1 MILKYCNS
9 LKDTSSSK
17 SKVKSSADFM
27 FESLSTVAY
36 VNELSWG
43 FSIDK
48 NLHISSSS
56 RIFLYRNKDE
66 NTIAT
71 FQILL
76 RKSADVVA
84 EAVVS
89 FLRVTRQIESSAPFS
104 TYLFWILS
112 YFSRT

>member
-1 MILKYCNS
+1 MQKYCYL
-9 LKDTSSSK
+9 LKDTSSPKNEVSN
-17 SKVKSSADFM
+17 SADFM
-27 FESLSTVAY
+27 FGPLSTVAY
-36 VNELSWG
+36 VDELNWG

-112 YFSRT
+112 YFSQT